1 MSVGTFGV
9 ANYVST
15 SLSAVDRVT
24 AFVNPGISGVDTTA
38 AVFTPV
44 SLFSAPYPRASGFTP
59 LLNQPFYVRQ
69 TFNAPATNSAAAG
82 DPIGLWLPS
91 QSPADV
97 TNLLLWSDDFD
108 TATWNKYSTCTVTAN
123 VAADPDSVPV
133 ADLLTATGADGVC
146 SQDVTVS
153 ASTNY
158 TFSVWLRAGSAT
170 TLTIFLFTT
179 GFATLSSTVC
189 NVTTSWQQFTVQA
202 NSGVNTTIRVAIG
215 GGSTFSSPE
224 AVFASRAQ
232 LNLGSTALTYQP
244 NAGCLGGSNRR
255 TGGANLLLWTT
266 SYSQSFWTLNNV
278 TNSEKT
284 GTAASGQKI
293 DVITGAA
300 GSSLKLLRPTANV
313 TILAGGTYSVQFKVQ
328 YSTHRYVSL
337 TFDDAATTNGCWTA
351 FDLLNGTISRSAI
364 AYGTGTAVASTITS
378 LGGTDYLITLTGTA
392 GSSATG
398 ARIALSLQDSGTS
411 QFNNSSSTGSLGVW
425 DAGMN
430 IGALA
435 TYSRNMDQIGGLLL
449 SASLFQSTS
458 ANRGTLARRPL
469 SGIRNLIRNN
479 TMQGAVAGT
488 PGTQPN
494 NWATTPTGGS
504 ITRTI
509 VGTGTESEI
518 TYIDIRYVFSAGAI
532 ATVQYEQGTQIAA
545 ANGQTWTQS
554 AYVKLTGGSLTNIS
568 EVRNGISENDVGG
581 TFLAGDTTAFTPTT
595 GALSGQRYTHTRTL
609 NNASTVFV
617 VGTTQ
622 IVATG
627 AADITL
633 RIGLPQLERGS
644 SATTVQRAS
653 SASDITESDQPNVW
667 HTLWDGI
674 SDFGTFG
681 VQSFGSASLFAAAGQ
696 AWTVW
701 GVFRTTD
708 TTNNLALIAKASATS
723 ANRTLQLFRDAGT
736 SQIAVICRGTSST
749 YGDILTTGQFAVW
762 ALRWNE
768 SSLQLYVNRSSPVT
782 VTVGTAA
789 EEAQD
794 ITVAVRTSA
803 SPAGHF
809 NGHNDVAMIDRA
821 LTDGEIA
828 TLMGN
833 LNTTYRSG
841 L

>member
-1 MSVGTFGV
+1 M
-9 ANYVST
+9 N
-15 SLSAVDRVT
+15 L
-24 AFVNPGISGVDTTA
+24 NPIAIGIRFAG
-38 AVFTPV
+38 PEMLQQ
-44 SLFSAPYPRASGFTP
+44 SLFIGSSGFLP
-59 LLNQPFYVRQ
+59 KVDNADYDRQ

-300 GSSLKLLRPTANV
+300 GSSLKLLRPTVNV

-398 ARIALSLQDSGTS
+398 ARIALSLQDSGTT

-449 SASLFQSTS
+449 SAPLFQSTS

-469 SGIRNLIRNN
+469 SGIRNLF
-479 TMQGAVAGT
+479 TS
-488 PGTQPN
+488 
-494 NWATTPTGGS
+494 ATATFS
-504 ITRTI
+504 TRTFATSATPYTLSFKGTGTVTLSGTSTAGPL
-509 VGTGTESEI
+509 VGTGVNN
-518 TYIDIRYVFSAGAI
+518 RV
-532 ATVQYEQGTQIAA
+532 
-545 ANGQTWTQS
+545 
-554 AYVKLTGGSLTNIS
+554 SLT
-568 EVRNGISENDVGG
+568 
-581 TFLAGDTTAFTPTT
+581 FTPTAGT
-595 GALSGQRYTHTRTL
+595 LTLTLSGS
-609 NNASTVFV
+609 A
-617 VGTTQ
+617 TQ
-622 IVATG
+622 AQI
-627 AADITL
+627 
-633 RIGLPQLERGS
+633 EFGS
-644 SATTVQRAS
+644 SVTAYQDVV